1 MPFCCLSAIITLEPK
16 HMKVSKLTS
25 PVTVASLEKAYRIA
39 KQSHDDIRAVSISN
53 GLIQEGKAR
62 KLGAKGAETL
72 LHKSREQKAILSAL
86 GITPSQL
93 ERESDYV
100 ALHNALLVLDR
111 LAAKYPASPDAPKAP
126 EAAPTAETPNKTP
139 IMFASDAAAEF
150 AKAES
155 MTDAELRS
163 ITPKRDDGRL
173 TKGELVALHAKRA

>member
-1 MPFCCLSAIITLEPK
+1 
-16 HMKVSKLTS
+16 MKISKLNS
-25 PVTVASLEKAYRIA
+25 PITIASLEKAHRVS

-111 LAAKYPASPDAPKAP
+111 LAAKYPASPDAPKVP
-126 EAAPTAETPNKTP
+126 EAAPTETPNETP
-139 IMFASDAAAEF
+139 IQFASDQAAEF
-150 AKAES
+150 AKSENLS
-155 MTDAELRS
+155 DAELRS
-163 ITPKRDDGRL
+163 ITPKRQDGRL

>member
-1 MPFCCLSAIITLEPK
+1 
-16 HMKVSKLTS
+16 MKVSKLNT
-25 PVTVASLEKAYRIA
+25 PVVIASLEKAHRIT

-62 KLGAKGAETL
+62 KLGAKGAESL
-72 LHKSREQKAILSAL
+72 LHKSREQKAVLSAL

-93 ERESDYV
+93 EREADYV

-111 LAAKYPASPDAPKAP
+111 LAMKYPANPQPDTPQATVAPKD
-126 EAAPTAETPNKTP
+126 TDTP
-139 IMFASDAAAEF
+139 IEFASEAAAEF
-150 AKAES
+150 AKSES

-173 TKGELVALHAKRA
+173 TKSELVALHAKRS